1 MKKTTLVA
9 TAMGL
14 ALIFGTTMRSEAFCL
29 LGCDDS
35 TNVDQKAAGRDVREN
50 SDDVKGNSAKGI
62 GNTAMGDLKESV
74 ANSNLSQSN
83 MGTRTDIKGDVSGQV
98 NANSINMVG
107 GVDKSHDNVTNSNT
121 NFGKQGGIK
130 NQ

>member
-1 MKKTTLVA
+1 
-9 TAMGL
+9 MGL
-14 ALIFGTTMRSEAFCL
+14 ALIFGSMLRCDAFCL
-29 LGCDDS
+29 HSCDDS
-35 TNVDQKAAGRDVREN
+35 TTVDQLAAGRDVREN

-74 ANSNLSQSN
+74 ANSNLSQFN
-83 MGTRTDIKGDVSGQV
+83 QGTHTDIKGDVSGQV